1 MKISIFQSIL
11 TSYRLP
17 FLKALAK
24 LPETQISLYS
34 DVASSYYGV
43 SSEDKNNLGFNW
55 NIDNRK
61 LMKRVNVASVRMC
74 KSAIVDNDVIVHFAD
89 FKYPSLYFCMFL
101 SILLRRRFFL
111 HGQGGYKKHG
121 LFHTV
126 VYNLSLLLS
135 DGYICYSNFSKDNLK
150 KITLRLLHKKISVVD
165 NSLYLPANKIM
176 KFGNDILY
184 IGRLRPGCGIEL
196 LLEAATIVG
205 LKVRVIGDGDSQLVQ
220 HLQHFHNM
228 IHYGALFDDE
238 EQFAVAQCCFAGAY
252 GGDAGL
258 SVVHYMAYG
267 LPVIV
272 HNDLYKHMGPE
283 PSYIVHGENGLTFQR
298 GDLQSLVQA
307 LTTLKNDVGLQ
318 KKLAEGA
325 AATFQKLN
333 MPPMHEKFAKILGL
347 I

>member
-17 FLKALAK
+17 LLKALARI
-24 LPETQISLYS
+24 PGAHVRLYS
-34 DVASSYYGV
+34 DVASSDYGV
-43 SSEDKNNLGFNW
+43 SSEDKNNLGFSW
-55 NIDNRK
+55 YIDDRK

-74 KSAIVDNDVIVHFAD
+74 KNAVVDNDVIVHFAD
-89 FKYPSLYFCMFL
+89 FKYPSLYFCMIL

-121 LFHTV
+121 LFHAL
-126 VYNLSLLLS
+126 VYNFSLLLS
-135 DGYICYSNFSKDNLK
+135 DGYICYSHFSKDSLR

-165 NSLYLPANKIM
+165 NSLYLPAKKIT
-176 KFGNDILY
+176 KTGSDILY

-196 LLEAATIVG
+196 LLEAAAVAN
-205 LKVRVIGDGDSQLVQ
+205 LHVRVVGGGDIQFVKTMQ
-220 HLQHFHNM
+220 HQYENFT
-228 IHYGALFDDE
+228 HYGAIFDEE
-238 EQFAVAQCCFAGAY
+238 EQFAVAQGCFAGAY

-272 HNDLYKHMGPE
+272 HDDLYKHMGPE

-307 LTTLKNDVGLQ
+307 LTTLKSDVGLQ
-318 KKLAEGA
+318 NKLAEGRSCYFSKVKY
-325 AATFQKLN
+325 AT
-333 MPPMHEKFAKILGL
+333 HA
-347 I
+347 